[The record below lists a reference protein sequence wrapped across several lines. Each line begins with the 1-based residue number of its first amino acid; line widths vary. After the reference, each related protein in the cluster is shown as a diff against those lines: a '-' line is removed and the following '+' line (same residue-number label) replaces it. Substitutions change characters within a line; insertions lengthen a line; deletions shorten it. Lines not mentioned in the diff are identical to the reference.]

1 MPAFNVGVERPAP
14 AACSDRGL
22 GLRFGADAQ
31 HLQRNVIRPAAL
43 PGELHQSR
51 ATVGRSVAAHRCLEF
66 FFGNDAPKTVG
77 TEKEIVA
84 VLQGYTMFSAVDRY
98 IPSRSQSGG
107 EDVALRVLFGIF
119 GAHDAAFHEP
129 AHVRVIASQTQD
141 ARATHQIQ
149 AAVSD
154 VRKIKPMAA
163 EYQGGTRGAHAMKGG
178 VPLCIVLAT
187 GVI

>member
-31 HLQRNVIRPAAL
+31 HLRRNVIRPAAL
-43 PGELHQSR
+43 PGELHQSG
-51 ATVGRSVAAHRCLEF
+51 ATFGRCVAAHRCLEF

-98 IPSRSQSGG
+98 IPSRSHSGG
-107 EDVALRVLFGIF
+107 GGVGPPGPFGIF
-119 GAHDAAFHEP
+119 GAPDAGCPE
-129 AHVRVIASQTQD
+129 T
-141 ARATHQIQ
+141 
-149 AAVSD
+149 
-154 VRKIKPMAA
+154 
-163 EYQGGTRGAHAMKGG
+163 AHAPGI
-178 VPLCIVLAT
+178 PAQNT
-187 GVI
+187 RYPPTRPNPPASSHP